1 MADFR
6 KWRIHFNSL
15 LAIRGF
21 YFSWW
26 FRRVAQIHFCSV
38 LLILTK
44 MVYSHSIS
52 LKYAWKISFLESLL
66 FLTCNKNRIND
77 EWISFLLIPSI
88 CSQTILILL
97 IILCINRRR
106 IFIIALFLSSLII
119 CNYPISI
126 IQSLQKISVISL
138 FYPFQLWYSYSLFTN
153 PSHNNKNRK
162 TTSSL
167 FIHIPTIIQLF
178 SVDRFPFTSAFFS
191 HDYLPLLTDLFI
203 LSSQP
208 FSFSLWSSPFLSSPF
223 SYLLISHINP
233 N

>member
-1 MADFR
+1 MDFFSLHSIYMLSNYSHPINYIMYQQ
-6 KWRIHFNSL
+6 KAHFHHSSIPILSHNLQLSHFYNS
-15 LAIRGF
+15 
-21 YFSWW
+21 
-26 FRRVAQIHFCSV
+26 
-38 LLILTK
+38 ILTK
-44 MVYSHSIS
+44 
-52 LKYAWKISFLESLL
+52 
-66 FLTCNKNRIND
+66 
-77 EWISFLLIPSI
+77 
-88 CSQTILILL
+88 
-97 IILCINRRR
+97 
-106 IFIIALFLSSLII
+106 
-119 CNYPISI
+119 
-126 IQSLQKISVISL
+126 KISVISL

-178 SVDRFPFTSAFFS
+178 SVDHFPFTSAFFS